1 MSDSPTV
8 ASLIAANERFYRTF
22 ESLDYAAMDALWE
35 HSERAFCVHPGWPP
49 LHGAKPV
56 LESWWRI
63 IGNTSDIRFALLAV
77 SARVEGDLGIVTLY
91 EQIQSTAGGGQQGS
105 GAATTNLFAFD
116 AEAGMWKLFHHHAS
130 PSPLP
135 GGDTE
140 SPLN

>member
-1 MSDSPTV
+1 MSDALTV

-35 HSERAFCVHPGWPP
+35 HSERAYCVHPGWPP

-63 IGNTSDIRFALLAV
+63 IGNTNDIRFALLAV
-77 SARVEGDLGIVTLY
+77 SAHVDGNVGIVTLY
-91 EQIQSTAGGGQQGS
+91 EQIQSTGDGGPQGS

-135 GGDTE
+135 GGDGET
-140 SPLN
+140 PLN